1 MVKINK
7 ELFNA
12 ANNSGGSGGGK
23 KEVMSQE
30 EERHLE
36 DKKNCFTYL

>member
-12 ANNSGGSGGGK
+12 ASNSAGSRGGK